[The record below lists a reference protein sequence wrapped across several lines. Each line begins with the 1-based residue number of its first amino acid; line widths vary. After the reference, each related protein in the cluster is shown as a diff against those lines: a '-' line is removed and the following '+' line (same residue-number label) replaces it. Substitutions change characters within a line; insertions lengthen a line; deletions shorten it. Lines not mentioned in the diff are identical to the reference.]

1 MTNEAFVYV
10 PYWVETALNRNSL
23 PLNACLDY
31 SKLRQI
37 LTLEDMSGLLAL
49 QDIKSLTREEG
60 SNIAGTLFSMWNN
73 SVTDAQRPEFTQAI
87 VPMSRST
94 ELKIETVKRF
104 EENDYLLG
112 SIGIGLPSDQQAPE
126 PIFYKIV
133 DAGGATSLVVLYKGF
148 QKFISEPDNEYKFVV
163 DQLKIFY
170 VYLKAYQVS
179 HLSVFKKYLRLL
191 AFKTNVNS
199 LIS

>member
-60 SNIAGTLFSMWNN
+60 SNIAGTLFSMWNT

-94 ELKIETVKRF
+94 ELKIETLKRF
-104 EENDYLLG
+104 EENDQVLV
-112 SIGIGLPSDQQAPE
+112 SIGLPLDQQAPE
-126 PIFYKIV
+126 PVFYKIV
-133 DAGGATSLVVLYKGF
+133 DAGGTASLVVLYKGF
-148 QKFISEPDNEYKFVV
+148 QKFICDPNNEYKFAV

-170 VYLKAYQVS
+170 VYLKSYQVS